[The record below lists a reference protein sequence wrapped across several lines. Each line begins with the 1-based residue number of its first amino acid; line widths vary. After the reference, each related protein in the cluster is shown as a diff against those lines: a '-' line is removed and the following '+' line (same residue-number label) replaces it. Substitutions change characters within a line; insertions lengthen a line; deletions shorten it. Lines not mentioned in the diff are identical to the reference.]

1 MSGSVLRTAIPL
13 RAFVVALLLGAAA
26 GALAAS
32 FMAVV
37 EAEGLEIRLG
47 H

>member
-1 MSGSVLRTAIPL
+1 VSWNPLRAGIPL
-13 RAFVVALLLGAAA
+13 RAFIVALLLGAAA

-37 EAEGLEIRLG
+37 EAEGLELRLRY
-47 H
+47 